1 MEGQNQNYV
10 NEVHAL
16 REAQADQEERHTAEV
31 IELKKTQLDV
41 VKQSVEDESKPS
53 DDDHN
58 MLLNLVKVKD
68 EEIKQLKRQLG
79 VAELPE
85 NSDPASPLRA
95 SQRQKSPIR
104 TQVPTSKP
112 AAEALEDQ
120 LIALNQ
126 GSLEEQI
133 KSLIKENYDLKMQ
146 NAADIERIGDLASE
160 ISQLKQP
167 FKLTSQ

>member
-1 MEGQNQNYV
+1 M
-10 NEVHAL
+10 
-16 REAQADQEERHTAEV
+16 
-31 IELKKTQLDV
+31 
-41 VKQSVEDESKPS
+41 
-53 DDDHN
+53 
-58 MLLNLVKVKD
+58 
-68 EEIKQLKRQLG
+68 
-79 VAELPE
+79 
-85 NSDPASPLRA
+85 
-95 SQRQKSPIR
+95 R
-104 TQVPTSKP
+104 TQVPTKP

-146 NAADIERIGDLASE
+146 NAADIEKIGNLASE